1 VARENSSDDSVV
13 GKPSH
18 SLETTLSTALS
29 ALVIV
34 QAMDFF
40 NCQNSNQTASQQH
53 DITQPKMQPANPES
67 FMGAARHEAN

>member
-18 SLETTLSTALS
+18 LLETTLSTALS

-34 QAMDFF
+34 QAMELFDCRNF
-40 NCQNSNQTASQQH
+40 NQTASHRTISLNQRCSPQ
-53 DITQPKMQPANPES
+53 IVSSSRERPA
-67 FMGAARHEAN
+67 HEAK

>member
-18 SLETTLSTALS
+18 LLETALFTALS

-34 QAMDFF
+34 QAMKLL
-40 NCQNSNQTASQQH
+40 TAR
-53 DITQPKMQPANPES
+53 
-67 FMGAARHEAN
+67 F